1 MKNLKILIVLLISII
16 AIGSCSKEDF
26 VQKMEVRVADPFELK
41 INHVATIN
49 DTDLEIKVIDVLED
63 SRCPI
68 GAVCAWE
75 GQVKLEVEI
84 TLNNHTT
91 TKEMVARLGK
101 DIPTQVGEYNISVPQ
116 VTPDRQID
124 EGIELIDYTFTFFIE
139 KN

>member
-1 MKNLKILIVLLISII
+1 MKNLKILMVLLISII

-26 VQKMEVRVADPFELK
+26 DQKLEVRVAEPFELK

-49 DTDLEIKVIDVLED
+49 KTDLKIKVIDILED
-63 SRCPI
+63 SRCPKD
-68 GAVCAWE
+68 AVCAWE

-84 TLNNHTT
+84 TINNHTT
-91 TKEMVARLGK
+91 TKEMVTRLGK

-124 EGIELIDYTFTFFIE
+124 ERIELIDYTFTFFIE